1 MVFAEAR
8 ALGRRRALIPEWSI
22 PVDPNPS
29 DGGDG
34 GITLRELIE
43 RIVRAEVG
51 AFERR
56 QEARKFVRA
65 LSEREIEAGKEKG
78 RIDPGGRDL
87 EQTVDVEQAVGAAL
101 QAFEDGLYMVVLD
114 GTEQRELDRQVY
126 VTEESRVVFLRLTFL
141 AGG

>member
-8 ALGRRRALIPEWSI
+8 ALGRRRALIPEWSVPI
-22 PVDPNPS
+22 DPGPS
-29 DGGDG
+29 DDGDG
-34 GITLRELIE
+34 GMTLRELIE
-43 RIVRAEVG
+43 RIVRAEVS

-56 QEARKFVRA
+56 QQARKFVRT
-65 LSEREIEAGKEKG
+65 LSEQEIEAGREKG

-87 EQTVDVEQAVGAAL
+87 EQTVDVEQAIGTAL

-114 GTEQRELDRQVY
+114 GVEQRTLDRQVF
-126 VTEESRVVFLRLTFL
+126 VTDESRVVFLRLTFL